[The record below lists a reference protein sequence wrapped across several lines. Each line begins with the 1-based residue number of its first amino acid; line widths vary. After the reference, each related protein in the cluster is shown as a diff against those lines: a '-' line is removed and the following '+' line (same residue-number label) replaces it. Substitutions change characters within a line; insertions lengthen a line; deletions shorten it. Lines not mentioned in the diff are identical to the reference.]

1 MGHRPITVSNN
12 PHPTHCTGI
21 ELILSIP
28 TLFFLSLSLS
38 PFLPLPFSLSRLQ
51 QPQWLRL
58 IRLARCSAPIP

>member
-1 MGHRPITVSNN
+1 MGRRPITVSNN

-28 TLFFLSLSLS
+28 TLFFLSLSL
-38 PFLPLPFSLSRLQ
+38 PLPLPFSLSRLQ

-58 IRLARCSAPIP
+58 IRLARYSAPIP

>member
-28 TLFFLSLSLS
+28 TLFFLSFPETPSLS
-38 PFLPLPFSLSRLQ
+38 IPSPT
-51 QPQWLRL
+51 
-58 IRLARCSAPIP
+58 APVVQAY

>member
-28 TLFFLSLSLS
+28 TLFFLSLSL
-38 PFLPLPFSLSRLQ
+38 PLPFSLYPVPNSPSGLG
-51 QPQWLRL
+51 LL
-58 IRLARCSAPIP
+58 G

>member
-1 MGHRPITVSNN
+1 MGRRPITVSNN

-28 TLFFLSLSLS
+28 TLFSLSFPETPSLSL
-38 PFLPLPFSLSRLQ
+38 SLSRLQ
-51 QPQWLRL
+51 QPQWLRF

>member
-28 TLFFLSLSLS
+28 TLFSLSFPETPS
-38 PFLPLPFSLSRLQ
+38 LPPSLSI
-51 QPQWLRL
+51 P
-58 IRLARCSAPIP
+58 SPTTAPVA